1 MTVQKSVNLTKDPS
15 GRPAVDLTKV
25 RETAPELAKLADK
38 AGIVLSQQD
47 LSGVRAQ
54 VVVILDHSGSMRADY
69 ESGAVAKI
77 INRALGF
84 ALQVDVDG
92 TVPVIPFDGRVWPVI
107 DVTMT
112 NFSTVVNDALF
123 RPQNM
128 GSTNLT
134 DALVQLKEIAS
145 NTDDPIFAIIVT
157 DGNPDNKTSTTRLV
171 CELAGYPVFIKF
183 LALRPVD
190 YLSELDDLGDD
201 KRLLDNVDAKPEK
214 GTSLNLLTCTDA
226 EFIEA
231 MLDEWSSWITV
242 ATAAGVLKA

>member
-25 RETAPELAKLADK
+25 REAAPDLAKLADK

-54 VVVILDHSGSMRADY
+54 VVVLLDHSGSMRRDY

-77 INRALGF
+77 VHRALGF

-92 TVPVIPFDGRVWPVI
+92 TVPVIPFDGRVWPVV
-107 DVTMT
+107 DVTTT

-157 DGNPDNKTSTTRLV
+157 DGNPDNKASVTRLV
-171 CELAGYPVFIKF
+171 CELAGYPVFLKF

-190 YLSELDDLGDD
+190 YLSELDDLDD
-201 KRLLDNVDAKPEK
+201 SKRLLDNVDAKPEK
-214 GTSLNLLTCTDA
+214 GTSLDLLACSDT